1 MNLFLYMYL
10 FTALACNHEI
20 QHLIIII
27 FLNWLL
33 VVKKK
38 DFGFGSGLGSKF
50 NCAARV
56 GSGRVG
62 SDDLGY
68 RSGSGFS
75 LKPVQTSTRLWVLM
89 ASRAVCSEH
98 AHSS

>member
-27 FLNWLL
+27 FFNWLL

-38 DFGFGSGLGSKF
+38 DFGFGFGSGSGSGSGSKF
-50 NCAARV
+50 NCAARLA
-56 GSGRVG
+56 SGRV
-62 SDDLGY
+62 
-68 RSGSGFS
+68 R
-75 LKPVQTSTRLWVLM
+75 
-89 ASRAVCSEH
+89 
-98 AHSS
+98 